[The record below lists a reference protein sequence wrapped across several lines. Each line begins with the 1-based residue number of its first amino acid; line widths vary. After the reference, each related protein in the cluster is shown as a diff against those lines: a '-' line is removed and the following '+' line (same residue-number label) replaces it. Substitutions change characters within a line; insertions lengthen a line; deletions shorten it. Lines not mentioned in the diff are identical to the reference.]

1 MGFSPK
7 SGASNPASLA
17 DLGGHIFVD
26 ISDVSVVSQ
35 VPPLQIKKIMAD
47 LCRVYCRSVV
57 KSKKAMRSPLCP
69 LDGYKV
75 GSVSLVCCCP
85 FFDRGRCDWFWY
97 LMDKVGGFT
106 KHRWICCF
114 PNVHFC
120 LWRITLFLS
129 LFLWGWWLMNLNQ
142 CISGELLGVSNGTFW
157 IYLCSSCWT
166 YRNLEI

>member
-1 MGFSPK
+1 MWVFLQNQEPQIQQVW
-7 SGASNPASLA
+7 LIWEVTF
-17 DLGGHIFVD
+17 LLT
-26 ISDVSVVSQ
+26 SDVSVVSQ

-129 LFLWGWWLMNLNQ
+129 FF
-142 CISGELLGVSNGTFW
+142 LGVVVDE
-157 IYLCSSCWT
+157 
-166 YRNLEI
+166 LEPMYFRRIAWGF